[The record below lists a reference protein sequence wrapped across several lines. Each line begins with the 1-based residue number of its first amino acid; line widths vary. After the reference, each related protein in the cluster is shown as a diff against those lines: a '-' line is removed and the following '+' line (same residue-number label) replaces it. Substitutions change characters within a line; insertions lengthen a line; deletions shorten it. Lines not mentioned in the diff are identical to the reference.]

1 MTLLPRSWSSRTGTG
16 LVLLGLT
23 LGLAGPWVA
32 PFDPD
37 RPLDPVAGTHLPPM
51 SERILV
57 ETDLGPYLV
66 AELEV
71 SPDLLRVRHAGETKL
86 LPVERLERE
95 PRRVTLWAGTDRY
108 GRDLLSRI
116 LWGARVSLRVALL
129 AGVLALGLGLAVG
142 AVAAFGGRVLDAA
155 LMRLADGL
163 LAFPR
168 IFLILAAAGLWAA
181 GEAVVVVVLGLT
193 GWMEAARL
201 TRTELLRLR
210 NENYT
215 LAARASGIP
224 PTRLLLRHLVP
235 LALPPI
241 LVLSAL
247 RIGDTIL
254 AEATLSFLGFG
265 IQPPTASW
273 GNLVAD
279 GQDVLLSAWWVATL
293 PGLAIGAT
301 VLGFTLLAEGWREE
315 SP

>member
-1 MTLLPRSWSSRTGTG
+1 MSLFPRNWSTRTGTG

-23 LGLAGPWVA
+23 LGLAGPWIA

-37 RPLDPVAGTHLPPM
+37 RPLDPVAGAHLAPG

-66 AELEV
+66 ERLEM
-71 SPDLLRVRHAGETKL
+71 SPDLLRVRHGGETKL
-86 LPVERLERE
+86 LPVERLERD

-129 AGVLALGLGLAVG
+129 AGVLALALGIAVG
-142 AVAAFGGRVLDAA
+142 SLAAFGGRFLDGI
-155 LMRLADGL
+155 LMRVADGL

-168 IFLILAAAGLWAA
+168 IFLILAAAGFWAA
-181 GEAVVVVVLGLT
+181 GETVVILVLGLT

-210 NENYT
+210 NET
-215 LAARASGIP
+215 HAQAARASGIP
-224 PTRLLLRHLVP
+224 TSRLFLRHLVP

-315 SP
+315 A